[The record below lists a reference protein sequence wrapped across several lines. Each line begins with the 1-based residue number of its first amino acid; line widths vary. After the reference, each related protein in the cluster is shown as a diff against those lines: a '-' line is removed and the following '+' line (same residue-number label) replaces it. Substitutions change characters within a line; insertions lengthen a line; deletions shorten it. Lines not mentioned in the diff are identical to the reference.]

1 MANKVLSEP
10 IAILGA
16 GVAGLIDAYVLL
28 QDGFTNVTV
37 ITRDRSVGGTWS
49 RDRVYPGLCI
59 NKYVL
64 LHHSRGA
71 INSHVEV
78 SMGNTASRRSRWPRR
93 WTEKKQEDTSP
104 EWACVNTWKAST
116 KNS

>member
-71 INSHVEV
+71 INNLLKCPWGIPLLGAPDGPAGGRKKNRRTHHRNGHV
-78 SMGNTASRRSRWPRR
+78 
-93 WTEKKQEDTSP
+93 
-104 EWACVNTWKAST
+104 
-116 KNS
+116 